1 MSDTES
7 HCPLPMESLA
17 NEDRL
22 AGIQIRIDN
31 LLDLYGSPQ
40 GSVAHFLCDAHPED
54 NIAFR
59 FVDRD
64 LTEREMTFGEL
75 RELSERFAA
84 GLAQLGVKPGDR
96 VATLMGKTADLVV
109 AVLGIWRLGA
119 VQVPLFTAFARPAIE
134 LRLTASRTRVLVC
147 DSDQRAKIDAES
159 SANFQV
165 ITCRSDDEQDRGVF
179 RESDLDFAELL
190 NSATLGF
197 PTAALGGDA
206 PMIHI
211 FTSGTTGR
219 PKGVVL
225 PIRFLATTRAYMEFS
240 LDVRADDRYW
250 NAADPGWAYGLF
262 FGLVG
267 PMCLGITSLLLNAGF
282 SAELTMKVISRFGI
296 TNLAAAPTVYRS
308 LRASGLDRTTG
319 LQLRC
324 ASSAGE
330 PLTPEV
336 NLWAR
341 EWLGVEVFDHYGQTE
356 QGMMVSNPHHPDLRS
371 PLRAGSMGQDAPGW
385 RTAILALDDDVPLP
399 TGEVGRL
406 AVDLE
411 RSPLAMFSGYDGDEE
426 RSKEKFSR
434 DGRWYFT
441 GDTARKDQ
449 DGYVYFSSRDD
460 DVIIM
465 AGYRIGPIEIESIL
479 SSHPAVEE
487 CAVIAAPDEVRG
499 ELLEAFVTVGSS
511 FEPSAQLAGELQE
524 LVKTNYGAH
533 AYPRRVHFVKSL
545 PKTASGK
552 IQRFALREKRRD
564 EIVNSGK

>member
-225 PIRFLATTRAYMEFS
+225 PIRFLATTRAYME
-240 LDVRADDRYW
+240 LGCAARHDGPGEPVRPRRRQKEAR
-250 NAADPGWAYGLF
+250 P
-262 FGLVG
+262 
-267 PMCLGITSLLLNAGF
+267 TSPPEVAPRSVPRPRRHWLPPA
-282 SAELTMKVISRFGI
+282 STP
-296 TNLAAAPTVYRS
+296 LAS
-308 LRASGLDRTTG
+308 LRAAKS
-319 LQLRC
+319 
-324 ASSAGE
+324 
-330 PLTPEV
+330 
-336 NLWAR
+336 
-341 EWLGVEVFDHYGQTE
+341 
-356 QGMMVSNPHHPDLRS
+356 
-371 PLRAGSMGQDAPGW
+371 
-385 RTAILALDDDVPLP
+385 
-399 TGEVGRL
+399 GRL
-406 AVDLE
+406 
-411 RSPLAMFSGYDGDEE
+411 R
-426 RSKEKFSR
+426 
-434 DGRWYFT
+434 
-441 GDTARKDQ
+441 
-449 DGYVYFSSRDD
+449 
-460 DVIIM
+460 
-465 AGYRIGPIEIESIL
+465 
-479 SSHPAVEE
+479 
-487 CAVIAAPDEVRG
+487 RG
-499 ELLEAFVTVGSS
+499 FDPG
-511 FEPSAQLAGELQE
+511 G
-524 LVKTNYGAH
+524 
-533 AYPRRVHFVKSL
+533 
-545 PKTASGK
+545 
-552 IQRFALREKRRD
+552 IQRQWLEVAAMRGPR
-564 EIVNSGK
+564 